1 MLDNSYEKIINSYD
15 ELIPAMKCLLWS
27 MNNKPHTNLSLYKY
41 IKFNDNGT
49 IRSFNQD
56 DYQYLNPIIRSA
68 PSQGLLDLEKRLLND
83 KQVWFYTNP
92 SKTREGWFYEGKLRS
107 FRDLEN
113 MTGISR
119 STLHKRLTKMSLKDA
134 IELSG
139 HLETEEPE
147 NVENRYNNSMS
158 DVDKP
163 YEEEVLPFIRIYIS
177 YGKKNNDMLDLEQVV
192 SFLSQDDGPASHIKD
207 LIDKGMFNLYACC
220 FDKVTKV
227 L

>member
-1 MLDNSYEKIINSYD
+1 MLDKSFEKIINSYD
-15 ELIPAMKCLLWS
+15 ELIPAMQCLLWS
-27 MNNKPHTNLSLYKY
+27 MNNEPNTNLTLYKY
-41 IKFNDNGT
+41 IKFNDNGN
-49 IRSFNQD
+49 IRSLNQN

-68 PSQGLLDLEKRLLND
+68 PSLGLLSLEKRLVND
-83 KQVWFYTNP
+83 KEVWLYTNP
-92 SKTREGWFYEGKLRS
+92 SKLREGWFYKGKLRS
-107 FRDLEN
+107 FRDL
-113 MTGISR
+113 
-119 STLHKRLTKMSLKDA
+119 
-134 IELSG
+134 IELSEED
-139 HLETEEPE
+139 ETEEPE
-147 NVENRYNNSMS
+147 YEVKGYNTSMS
-158 DVDKP
+158 DDNKP